1 MESSISMMVVEYS
14 KTTKNVC
21 ICLSIAVML
30 IILFMISPLK
40 NFMMTSLIGKMVILV
55 LLGYIMYYNT
65 TQTNMFSQKFDMS
78 LFSGDWN
85 PVKTNILCGYL
96 FTLFI
101 FILAMNV
108 LRKMF

>member
-1 MESSISMMVVEYS
+1 MDSSVSMMIVEYS

-21 ICLSIAVML
+21 ICLAIAVFL
-30 IILFMISPLK
+30 IILFMVSPIK

-65 TQTNMFSQKFDMS
+65 NQTLLFSQKVDMS

-101 FILAMNV
+101 FILALNV
-108 LRKMF
+108 IRKMF

>member
-1 MESSISMMVVEYS
+1 MDSSVSMMIVEYS

-21 ICLSIAVML
+21 MCLAMAVFL
-30 IILFMISPLK
+30 IILFMVSPIK
-40 NFMMTSLIGKMVILV
+40 NFMMTSLIGKMTILV

-65 TQTNMFSQKFDMS
+65 NQTMLFSQKVDMS

-101 FILAMNV
+101 FILAVNV
-108 LRKMF
+108 LRKMI